1 MSKLSAWKFTWKLT
15 LLATLLLSGLL
26 VAQQSR
32 PATAPKAEKSK
43 PMTSAEVEK
52 LTTEVIQQ
60 VSEVRGLKLLKP
72 VKSGAKSRAEIE
84 QMVIKNFEEESTPE
98 ELDANFKTLLAFGL
112 VRKDFKYREFLVKLL
127 TEQIAGFYD
136 PKKKEFH
143 LSDWNPLELQKPV
156 MAHELTHA
164 LQDQHFDLQ
173 RFDKWP
179 KGDGDREMAIHALIE
194 GDATALMIDY
204 LMKPLG
210 QSVTKIPKQ
219 MLEQMNSE
227 TGGPNMDVINAAP
240 NAIREGLIFPY
251 LSGLGFA
258 YDLLKAQGWEGVSKA
273 YTNLPQSTEQILH
286 PEKYLANELPKK
298 IALTDVTDTLGKGWK
313 RLFFDVNGEF
323 GNYLLLA
330 EFLDKTVAR
339 KAAEGWGG
347 DQYAIYENA
356 TKTRV
361 VAVHLSRWDTTS
373 DAAKFF
379 EAYAARTAKRWPR
392 AKLNKAA
399 NQFVYVTPT
408 SETCL
413 ELRGDAIVAV
423 EGATV
428 GSAKKLAAKLWTSQG
443 IE

>member
-1 MSKLSAWKFTWKLT
+1 M
-15 LLATLLLSGLL
+15 
-26 VAQQSR
+26 
-32 PATAPKAEKSK
+32 
-43 PMTSAEVEK
+43 
-52 LTTEVIQQ
+52 
-60 VSEVRGLKLLKP
+60 RGLKLLKP

-84 QMVIKNFEEESTPE
+84 QMVIKNFEEEATPE
-98 ELDANFKTLLAFGL
+98 ELDANFKALLAFGL

-210 QSVTKIPKQ
+210 QSVTKIPKK

-227 TGGPNMDVINAAP
+227 TGGTGMEVINAAP
-240 NAIREGLIFPY
+240 NAIREGLTFPY

-258 YDLLKAQGWEGVSKA
+258 YDLLKVQGWEGVSKA
-273 YTNLPQSTEQILH
+273 YSNLPQSTEQILH

-298 IALTDVTDTLGKGWK
+298 IELTDVTDALGKGWK
-313 RLFFDVNGEF
+313 RLIFDVNGEF

-330 EFLDKTVAR
+330 EYLDKTVAR

-356 TKTRV
+356 SKTRI

-379 EAYAARTAKRWPR
+379 EAYVARTAKRWPR
-392 AKLNKAA
+392 AKLNKAT
-399 NQFVYVTPT
+399 NQFVYVTTT
-408 SETCL
+408 SETWL

-428 GSAKKLAAKLWTSQG
+428 GSAKKVAAKLWESKGVQ
-443 IE
+443 